1 VRENKERFAFVGGRV
16 QQVRLLAFVI
26 AGGLAGL
33 AGTLFCFF
41 NSMATPDYLH
51 WTFSAKPALM
61 TILGGSGV
69 FLGPAVGAAVFF
81 LLEQIITQFTQNW
94 MIVLGS
100 ILILVVL
107 FFPKGITGLLAVRR
121 PRPRRPRP

>member
-1 VRENKERFAFVGGRV
+1 
-16 QQVRLLAFVI
+16 
-26 AGGLAGL
+26 
-33 AGTLFCFF
+33 
-41 NSMATPDYLH
+41 
-51 WTFSAKPALM
+51 M

-81 LLEQIITQFTQNW
+81 LLEQLITQFTESW

-107 FFPKGITGLLAVRR
+107 FFPKGITGLLAARR
-121 PRPRRPRP
+121 PRPRRPPP